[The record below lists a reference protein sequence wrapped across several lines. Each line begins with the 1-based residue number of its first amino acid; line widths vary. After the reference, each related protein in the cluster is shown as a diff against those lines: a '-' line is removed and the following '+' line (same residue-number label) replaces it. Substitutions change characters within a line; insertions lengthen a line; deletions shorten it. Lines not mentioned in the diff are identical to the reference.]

1 MPPKVTGMS
10 APQLLTSDPDTGLTV
25 ENDVDGSRY
34 RIRHGA
40 DYIGLIDYTVS
51 ADGMVL
57 SITHTEVLPGRQ
69 GGGVAGVMAGRPSTT
84 SVHAGSTSIRCAL
97 TSPPISVVILTTPT
111 CWQAE
116 PSVAPPGAH
125 GPLPSRPPS

>member
-1 MPPKVTGMS
+1 VPPKVTGMS

-57 SITHTEVLPGRQ
+57 SMTHTEVLPGRQ
-69 GGGVAGVMAGRPSTT
+69 GGGVAGVMAGAALDDVRARRLHVDPVCPYIATYIRRHPDYT
-84 SVHAGSTSIRCAL
+84 DLLAG
-97 TSPPISVVILTTPT
+97 
-111 CWQAE
+111 
-116 PSVAPPGAH
+116 
-125 GPLPSRPPS
+125 